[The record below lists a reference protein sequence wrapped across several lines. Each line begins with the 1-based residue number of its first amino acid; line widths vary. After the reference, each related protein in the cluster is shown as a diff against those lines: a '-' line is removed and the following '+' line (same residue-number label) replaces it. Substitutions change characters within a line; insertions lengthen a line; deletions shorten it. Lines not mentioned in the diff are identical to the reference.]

1 MGATRPLI
9 VLQLK
14 ELLFGARQVY
24 VCERHGH
31 AAQPGTSGW
40 GGARGIWQ
48 QLEAILVAKHAHAR
62 FEQAYLV
69 VLMMS
74 KNVQARRQTTARA
87 LRSEPTIAVLLAIT
101 DKTPVHVTA
110 AVKTKSCLVLLHF
123 TALYISTP
131 A

>member
-1 MGATRPLI
+1 
-9 VLQLK
+9 
-14 ELLFGARQVY
+14 
-24 VCERHGH
+24 
-31 AAQPGTSGW
+31 
-40 GGARGIWQ
+40 
-48 QLEAILVAKHAHAR
+48 LVAKHAHAR

-110 AVKTKSCLVLLHF
+110 RRLQ
-123 TALYISTP
+123 
-131 A
+131 